1 MNKVQKIRFIII
13 LIAIVTTIFYI
24 HYVVSKPQEIN
35 YIDMIKKIDALDSF
49 TLIVYDNK
57 IDNKTMKNIE
67 KNFNDIFLFNVEENY
82 LQWLTSDEGQEI
94 RSFYAN
100 TNFDTYS
107 FWDEFLNKY
116 YDIPLPEIYTEE
128 DMLNHISLPKDGL
141 SPAFKNS
148 IFDKADGKEVFI
160 YMYLT
165 QSNLNDINCIYTIEF
180 GNVRDNVSIMNFMTK

>member
-1 MNKVQKIRFIII
+1 MNKIQKIRFIII
-13 LIAIVTTIFYI
+13 LIAIVGTIFYI

-67 KNFNDIFLFNVEENY
+67 KNFNDIFLFNVEKNY
-82 LQWLTSDEGQEI
+82 LEWLESDEGQEI

-116 YDIPLPEIYTEE
+116 YDIPLPEIYEEE
-128 DMLNHISLPKDGL
+128 DVFDYISLPKDGL
-141 SPAFKNS
+141 SPSFKGS
-148 IFDKADGKEVFI
+148 IFDKTDGREVFI

-165 QSNLNDINCIYTIEF
+165 QSDLNDINCIYTIEF
-180 GNVRDNVSIMNFMTK
+180 GNIRDNVSIMNFMIK